1 MLLAIY
7 EIKKAQKSSEAASQ
21 KMKQYESDINH
32 AKEQLNEV
40 TVELAKSKDSRLYS
54 FSMIEELRKEVRELM
69 AAKEMTEHLKKA
81 TPKQEPKSIL

>member
-54 FSMIEELRKEVRELM
+54 FSVIEELRLEVRELM

-81 TPKQEPKSIL
+81 IPKQEPKSIL